1 MARGKTMVIEHINV
15 IISVWILAFALS
27 MDAFSVS
34 LSIGMQEIRL
44 KKIAFIGLIIGLFHI
59 VLPLIGMVLGH
70 YISEHVAFI
79 TELTGGFILVIIGSH
94 MFIAAL
100 QNKSRGVSIRGWKIW
115 MVALFV
121 SVDSFP
127 AGLSIGFMAINPL
140 LILMTFGVCSILLS
154 WVGMVI
160 GRKVHT
166 KTGKYSEMLGG
177 IILYLIGLSL
187 IF

>member
-1 MARGKTMVIEHINV
+1 MVVEHINV

-59 VLPLIGMVLGH
+59 GLPLIGITLGH
-70 YISEHVAFI
+70 YISENVTFI

-94 MFIAAL
+94 MFISAL
-100 QNKSRGVSIRGWKIW
+100 QNKSQGVSIQGWKIW
-115 MVALFV
+115 MVALLV

-127 AGLSIGFMAINPL
+127 VGLGIGFTTINPL
-140 LILMTFGVCSILLS
+140 LIVMTIGICSILFS
-154 WVGMVI
+154 WIGMII
-160 GRKVHT
+160 GRKVHE

-187 IF
+187 IFY